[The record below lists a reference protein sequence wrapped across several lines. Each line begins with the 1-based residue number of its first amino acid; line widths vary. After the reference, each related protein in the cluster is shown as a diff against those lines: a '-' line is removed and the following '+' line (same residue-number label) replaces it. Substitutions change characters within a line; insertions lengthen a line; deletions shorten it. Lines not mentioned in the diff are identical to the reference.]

1 MWGLLTAGA
10 NLLGNFL
17 GYEGQKDTNRTNIQL
32 GREQM
37 DFQERMS
44 NTAYQ
49 RATKDMQAAGLNPML
64 AYSQGGASAPVGSMP
79 QVQNAA
85 SHLVGSAG
93 QAVQVLQGIQNL
105 AQTEAGTEKLR
116 AETAQVKSLTL
127 DQALHT
133 AKLVADTRK
142 VGADTDL
149 SEQEHNRRIFANP
162 IINEILDLDRAI
174 KASSAKR
181 EAGTWEEDVK
191 LRRAER
197 ELRELAIPEAKSQ
210 SQFFESVGQSQ
221 PFLRMVLEIIK
232 AAQRR

>member
-17 GYEGQKDTNRTNIQL
+17 GYEGQKDTNRTNVQL

-37 DFQERMS
+37 AFQERMS

-49 RATKDMQAAGLNPML
+49 RATKDMQDAGLNPML
-64 AYSQGGASAPVGSMP
+64 AYSQGGASAPMGSMP

-105 AQTEAGTEKLR
+105 AQTEAGTDKIR
-116 AETAQVKSLTL
+116 AETAAIKSTTL
-127 DQALHT
+127 DNAMHSAALEAQIRAT
-133 AKLVADTRK
+133 GARYDLDEQEYDRRRIANPYINELLRLDRDTRTI
-142 VGADTDL
+142 G
-149 SEQEHNRRIFANP
+149 
-162 IINEILDLDRAI
+162 LDRE
-174 KASSAKR
+174 KL
-181 EAGTWEEDVK
+181 TWMEDVK

-197 ELRELAIPEAKSQ
+197 ALRELAIPEAKS
-210 SQFFESVGQSQ
+210 SAQFFNSIGQSQ
-221 PFLRMVLEIIK
+221 PWLRMILEILR
-232 AAQRR
+232 AGRR